1 MNVYR
6 ITRNRHLKDDLKGIG
21 ASIAPGRWNQKDLF
35 CIYTAES
42 RALALVEH
50 MANVTKESY
59 ISSLFTLRTF
69 TLPDECML
77 KINITDL
84 PKNWREK
91 PPPVSTRVFGTQLLQ
106 SKQKLAYVL
115 PSVIIPQEFN
125 IIIDPQH
132 PDLKKLK
139 TINDELLDF
148 DLRLKN

>member
-6 ITRNRHLKDDLKGIG
+6 IARNRHLKDDLKGIG
-21 ASIAPGRWNQKDLF
+21 ASIAPGRWNHKDIF

-42 RALALVEH
+42 RALTLVEH

-69 TLPDECML
+69 FLPDECIL
-77 KINITDL
+77 KIDITDL

-91 PPPVSTRVFGTQLLQ
+91 PPPVSTREFGATLLQ
-106 SKQKLAYVL
+106 SKQKPAYVL

-125 IIIDPQH
+125 IIIDPLH
-132 PDLKKLK
+132 PDIKKLK
-139 TINDELLDF
+139 IIGDEPLDF
-148 DLRLKN
+148 DLRLKS